1 MSTEK
6 KDVTLDHPRIWL
18 QNAADGKASGEGR
31 LWSEHKVW
39 PVDENDGEPTEYVR
53 ADIVDGLVA
62 VLKGAREDI
71 LSLKN
76 ARGCEFGGTD
86 EDWVGEIDAVLS
98 SYRKQGE

>member
-6 KDVTLDHPRIWL
+6 KDVALDHPRIWL

-31 LWSEHKVW
+31 LWCEDNVW

-53 ADIVDGLVA
+53 ADIVDDLVA
-62 VLKGAREDI
+62 ALKAARVVVAFSDRRSSVNVLK
-71 LSLKN
+71 
-76 ARGCEFGGTD
+76 T
-86 EDWVGEIDAVLS
+86 IDAALS